1 MCVMEFD
8 SVEFEELRN
17 NTVSAI
23 SGISEEDTELLKNA
37 YGEPEPAPEPV
48 QPVET
53 PEPVQPVE
61 TPEPVQPVETPE
73 PAPEPVQPSPTQ
85 PSQ

>member
-1 MCVMEFD
+1 MEFD

-23 SGISEEDTELLKNA
+23 SGISEADTELLKNA
-37 YGEPEPAPEPV
+37 CGEPEPV
-48 QPVET
+48 QPAET
-53 PEPVQPVE
+53 PEP
-61 TPEPVQPVETPE
+61 T
-73 PAPEPVQPSPTQ
+73 QPSPTQ